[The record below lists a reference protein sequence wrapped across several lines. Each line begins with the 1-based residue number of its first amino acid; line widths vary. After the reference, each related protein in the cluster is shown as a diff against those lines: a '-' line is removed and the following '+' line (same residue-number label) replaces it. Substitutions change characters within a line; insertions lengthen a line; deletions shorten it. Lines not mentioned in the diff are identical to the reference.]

1 MRSKSRDVMD
11 RIIQYVDK
19 YHMKFGN
26 SPSTRQ
32 IGEAVGMAKGTIY
45 KYLTAMAEQGM
56 IEYDG
61 SSIITSVTKK
71 CSEQFASAAILD
83 NGISCGK
90 PQYEEE
96 NIEEYVMLPTA
107 LFGSGEFYI
116 LRANGDSMIDAGI
129 ETGDTVVIR
138 KQNTAQFGD
147 IVVALADGQNT
158 LKTYAYDEELER
170 VMLQPENEEYDP
182 IYPNEL
188 YIQGV
193 AVNVIKKL

>member
-1 MRSKSRDVMD
+1 M
-11 RIIQYVDK
+11 
-19 YHMKFGN
+19 
-26 SPSTRQ
+26 
-32 IGEAVGMAKGTIY
+32 
-45 KYLTAMAEQGM
+45 
-56 IEYDG
+56 
-61 SSIITSVTKK
+61 
-71 CSEQFASAAILD
+71 
-83 NGISCGK
+83 
-90 PQYEEE
+90 
-96 NIEEYVMLPTA
+96 
-107 LFGSGEFYI
+107 FGSGEFYI

-170 VMLQPENEEYDP
+170 VMLLPENEEYDP

>member
-1 MRSKSRDVMD
+1 MKKEPDFLTD
-11 RIIQYVDK
+11 WKIIDENK
-19 YHMKFGN
+19 N
-26 SPSTRQ
+26 
-32 IGEAVGMAKGTIY
+32 
-45 KYLTAMAEQGM
+45 EQ
-56 IEYDG
+56 
-61 SSIITSVTKK
+61 S
-71 CSEQFASAAILD
+71 
-83 NGISCGK
+83 
-90 PQYEEE
+90 
-96 NIEEYVMLPTA
+96 
-107 LFGSGEFYI
+107 
-116 LRANGDSMIDAGI
+116 SMIDAGI

>member
-1 MRSKSRDVMD
+1 
-11 RIIQYVDK
+11 
-19 YHMKFGN
+19 
-26 SPSTRQ
+26 
-32 IGEAVGMAKGTIY
+32 
-45 KYLTAMAEQGM
+45 
-56 IEYDG
+56 
-61 SSIITSVTKK
+61 
-71 CSEQFASAAILD
+71 
-83 NGISCGK
+83 
-90 PQYEEE
+90 
-96 NIEEYVMLPTA
+96 MLPTA

>member
-1 MRSKSRDVMD
+1 ML
-11 RIIQYVDK
+11 IQP
-19 YHMKFGN
+19 H
-26 SPSTRQ
+26 
-32 IGEAVGMAKGTIY
+32 
-45 KYLTAMAEQGM
+45 
-56 IEYDG
+56 
-61 SSIITSVTKK
+61 
-71 CSEQFASAAILD
+71 SAAILD

-90 PQYEEE
+90 PRYEEE